1 MEKSDL
7 IEDLIFT
14 MQYYSKNNEILLPL
28 LDLISNCVLYKGL
41 AARFSNFGILKDI
54 VDFLFFIFY
63 KFII

>member
-54 VDFLFFIFY
+54 VFFIIIII
-63 KFII
+63 FIFI